1 MWLWLWLAVLVT
13 FSDEPE
19 LQRKQP
25 RPGTWRGDV
34 VGTHQRCPAGF
45 GITRWQG
52 HAGKNDVSVIP
63 APRGGVSTRRPP
75 ARRSQTGRRS
85 RSAYLY
91 VMPFVVL
98 FGIFGLYPMVYS
110 VVLSFEN
117 YSPGQPATWAG
128 LANFTRA
135 LNDPTVWLAFR
146 NVLLLLGV
154 VVPCQLVFG
163 FLIASFMHAKIR
175 QRTGLLS
182 GIYYL
187 PVVANVI
194 AVSLLFQL
202 LFQQDGLVN
211 YVLTRIGISPVSW
224 LISPNSA
231 HVTTMLL
238 IFWRGVGW
246 YIVFLLAGLR
256 GLDPTYQ
263 EAGKVDGANAFQ
275 RAVHITIP
283 QLRPIIT
290 FLLVLGLISGWQI
303 FTEPALL
310 FGGSGSMG
318 GPSNAVLT
326 PAIYI
331 YEQGFTS
338 LDYSYAAALSVLLAL
353 VTVTVSLVVLRI
365 GRRAS

>member
-1 MWLWLWLAVLVT
+1 M
-13 FSDEPE
+13 
-19 LQRKQP
+19 
-25 RPGTWRGDV
+25 
-34 VGTHQRCPAGF
+34 
-45 GITRWQG
+45 
-52 HAGKNDVSVIP
+52 
-63 APRGGVSTRRPP
+63 
-75 ARRSQTGRRS
+75 
-85 RSAYLY
+85 
-91 VMPFVVL
+91 
-98 FGIFGLYPMVYS
+98 
-110 VVLSFEN
+110 
-117 YSPGQPATWAG
+117 
-128 LANFTRA
+128 
-135 LNDPTVWLAFR
+135 
-146 NVLLLLGV
+146 
-154 VVPCQLVFG
+154 
-163 FLIASFMHAKIR
+163 
-175 QRTGLLS
+175 
-182 GIYYL
+182 
-187 PVVANVI
+187 
-194 AVSLLFQL
+194 
-202 LFQQDGLVN
+202 N

-231 HVTTMLL
+231 CVTTMLL

-353 VTVTVSLVVLRI
+353 VTVTVSLAP
-365 GRRAS
+365 RRARRSREGKLAHASRASCSAGRGQRHVPISNTSWLRNNRPPASRRRSRYAQEYPGAA